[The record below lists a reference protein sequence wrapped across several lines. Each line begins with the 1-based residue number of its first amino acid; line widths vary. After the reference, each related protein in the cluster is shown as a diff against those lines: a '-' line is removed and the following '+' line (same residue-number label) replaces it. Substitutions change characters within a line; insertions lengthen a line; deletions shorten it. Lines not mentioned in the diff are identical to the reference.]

1 MALKKGRSTFLNV
14 KKKGYEHRYM
24 NFQIIIII
32 TIIIIIII
40 IIIIKIKYSRI
51 HKCLTLTL
59 RYLLPRTI
67 LLKRSIAS

>member
-40 IIIIKIKYSRI
+40 IKIKYSRI